1 MGMSI
6 VKIFMII
13 FSYMLCRP
21 GQFNQSF
28 PILVIQI
35 NASGRVD
42 LPENGAISMRYN
54 ISEVTISLIRMDI
67 CDQIWKAVQITHF
80 WYIYCYRMN
89 RITFSIIF
97 HI

>member
-1 MGMSI
+1 
-6 VKIFMII
+6 
-13 FSYMLCRP
+13 MLCRP

-54 ISEVTISLIRMDI
+54 ISKVT
-67 CDQIWKAVQITHF
+67 
-80 WYIYCYRMN
+80 
-89 RITFSIIF
+89 
-97 HI
+97 